1 MKRHVDSRVRSCA
14 IVPAAYPLRASAL
27 VLRGHVPVI
36 IYPSELFHH
45 EIMISSMGDAVACYD
60 LLAFS

>member
-1 MKRHVDSRVRSCA
+1 MAECA
-14 IVPAAYPLRASAL
+14 IVPAPYPLQASAL
-27 VLRGHVPVI
+27 VLRGHIPVI

-45 EIMISSMGDAVACYD
+45 EIMISSMGDAVAYYN

>member
-1 MKRHVDSRVRSCA
+1 MKSRVGSCA
-14 IVPAAYPLRASAL
+14 VVLAPHPLRASAL
-27 VLRGHVPVI
+27 VLKGHIPVI